1 MKRERFSYRRT
12 TTKKRKNLSASESIQ
27 AITNFFLDTR
37 VYQQT
42 VPDLPLTRVY
52 NRDQVPMALAAQ
64 YATTIEDK
72 NKDVIWDS
80 TYDSSDVKRFCTLNL
95 TIPMEVQENLG
106 NIIKP
111 HLVFKATRF
120 VRGED

>member
-37 VYQQT
+37 VYQLT

-52 NRDQVPMALAAQ
+52 NRNQVPMALAAK
-64 YATTIEDK
+64 YASTIDDK

-95 TIPMEVQENLG
+95 TIPMEVQEDLG

-120 VRGED
+120 VRGQD

>member
-106 NIIKP
+106 NIMKP

>member
-80 TYDSSDVKRFCTLNL
+80 TYDSSDVKRFSTLNL
-95 TIPMEVQENLG
+95 TITMEVQEDLG

-120 VRGED
+120 AREDD